1 MDPEKKR
8 ELYSALRAGTE
19 ELDEQTLAIYIEVP
33 GSQVV
38 LFQAYFET
46 YEAIGLVRTLDIRQ
60 SLVSVLTT
68 RSQFEDCFELLSSI
82 RDEIHWHPARIPSEA
97 MKEKY
102 LGYGKGK

>member
-1 MDPEKKR
+1 MDAATKD
-8 ELYSALRAGTE
+8 ELHNALRASTE
-19 ELDEQTLAIYIEVP
+19 ELDDQTLALYIEVP

-46 YEAIGLVRTLDIRQ
+46 YEGVGLVRTLDIRQ

-68 RSQFEDCFELLSSI
+68 KSQLEDCMELLSSI
-82 RDEIHWHPARIPSEA
+82 RGEIHWHPAGIPSQA